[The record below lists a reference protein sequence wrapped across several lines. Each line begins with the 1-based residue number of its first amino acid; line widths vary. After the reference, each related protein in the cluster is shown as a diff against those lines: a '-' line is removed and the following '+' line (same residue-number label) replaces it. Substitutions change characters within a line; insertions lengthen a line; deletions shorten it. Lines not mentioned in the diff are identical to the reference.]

1 MADAGSHERIVL
13 VPLIRP
19 LSRRVTRGLSILTL
33 VAWIV
38 SMGVLVNRAY
48 LQASSN
54 LAVDLA
60 RYGAAAE
67 WRGVYYRGEKVGF
80 TVSQT
85 VPTDQGFELQEDG
98 RLQMSLLGATTAA
111 TLQTKAQ
118 VDRNFALRS
127 FEFSLDPG
135 TGPVAVNGRVD
146 GRRLSLVIKT
156 SSGTQTEERELNDVP
171 VLSLNLPRRLA
182 SQGLKAGS
190 RQEWMVFDPAT
201 LRNQPVVI
209 EIGKREM
216 VNEYAGAPIRVG
228 GREVLRTASRS
239 IPAFRVDMRF
249 AGLRT
254 SSWVTDTGEVVREES
269 PTGFLSVRE
278 SPEAARRMAIGGR
291 IQGDLLEAAAVIP
304 VWSTP
309 RPRLDDPRD
318 VRRLKLQLAGIDLAN
333 ADLQGAGQSV
343 QADVVEIVDARSL
356 RATAAD
362 ADLRHYLEPEPLI
375 ESNDPA
381 IRAEARAALEG
392 VTGTRAQAERLTRR
406 VNAMLDKKP
415 TVSLPS
421 AREVLRTKVGDCNE
435 HTALYVAMAR
445 ASGIPARIA
454 VGLVYTRGAFYYHA
468 WPEVFVDH
476 TGARGVWL
484 PVDPTFNQFPADATH
499 VRLAR
504 GGLDRQAAIIPLIGN
519 LKMTILDVD
528 LAPNAR
534 SVLVGRQ
541 PTDMAPLAVPIPRR
555 SASGCCSCWSSPSRL
570 R

>member
-1 MADAGSHERIVL
+1 MPA

-19 LSRRVTRGLSILTL
+19 LPRRVTRGLSILTL

-38 SMGVLVNRAY
+38 SMGVLVSRAY
-48 LQASSN
+48 LQASPN

-60 RYGAAAE
+60 RYGSAAE
-67 WRGVYYRGEKVGF
+67 WRGVYYRGEKIGF

-85 VPTDQGFELQEDG
+85 VPLEDGFELQEDG

-111 TLQTKAQ
+111 AIQTKAQ
-118 VDRNFALRS
+118 VGRDFALRS

-135 TGPVAVNGRVD
+135 TGRVTVSGRVNGR
-146 GRRLSLVIKT
+146 RLTITTRT
-156 SSGTQTEERELNDVP
+156 SSGTQTEERELADVP
-171 VLSLNLPRRLA
+171 LLNLNLSRRLA

-190 RQEWMVFDPAT
+190 RQEWLVFDPAT
-201 LRNQPVVI
+201 LRNETVVV
-209 EIGKREM
+209 EVGKREM
-216 VNEYAGAPIRVG
+216 VDVYAASTIG
-228 GREVLRTASRS
+228 GRQDVLRAARRS
-239 IPAFRVDMRF
+239 IPAFRVDMTF

-254 SSWVTDTGEVVREES
+254 SSWITDTGEVVREES
-269 PTGFLSVRE
+269 PMGLMTVRE
-278 SPEAARRMAIGGR
+278 APEIARRMAIGGR
-291 IQGDLLEAAAVIP
+291 VQGDLLEAAAVVP
-304 VWSTP
+304 ARTATS
-309 RPRLDDPRD
+309 RRLDDPRD
-318 VRRLKLQLAGIDLAN
+318 VRRLKLRLEGIDLATS
-333 ADLQGAGQSV
+333 DLQGAGQTV
-343 QADVVEIVDARSL
+343 TDGVMEIVDARLL
-356 RATAAD
+356 RGGTAD
-362 ADLRHYLEPEPLI
+362 ADLQRYLQPEPLI
-375 ESNDPA
+375 ESDDPA

-445 ASGIPARIA
+445 AAGIPSRIA

-468 WPEVFVDH
+468 WPEVFVDE
-476 TGARGVWL
+476 GRARGVWL

-504 GGLDRQAAIIPLIGN
+504 GGLDRQAAILPLVGK
-519 LKMTILDVD
+519 LKMTILDVE
-528 LAPNAR
+528 LAPGAR

-541 PTDMAPLAVPIPRR
+541 PADLAPLAVPIPRR
-555 SASGCCSCWSSPSRL
+555 SASECCSCWSRPSRS
-570 R
+570 